1 MQKLKLPIGIFNKGS
16 VIYID
21 YIFDDD
27 SSKRKKRPAVVIDFD
42 DNSTRVIILKVTT
55 HSARTGYDYT
65 LADYGL
71 AGLKQGSVVRC
82 NNIMTVPNK
91 FNCEK
96 HGDLSRR
103 DAIIVESLYNQAIIN
118 NALVEVS
125 YT

>member
-27 SSKRKKRPAVVIDFD
+27 SSKRKKRPAVAIDFD

-65 LADYGL
+65 L

-103 DAIIVESLYNQAIIN
+103 DAIIVENLYNQAIIN
-118 NALVEVS
+118 NALVEVG